1 MAAKDWYRKYSMLE
15 AEGMQRSQ
23 QQSQQRSQQRPKIS
37 KEQFRRDILRL
48 QAERKQRQQGQK
60 GAVYDGRGA

>member
-1 MAAKDWYRKYSMLE
+1 MAAKDWYRKYSILE
-15 AEGMQRSQ
+15 AEAMQR
-23 QQSQQRSQQRPKIS
+23 SQQRSQQRPKIS

>member
-1 MAAKDWYRKYSMLE
+1 MAAKDWYRKYAIIE
-15 AEGMQRSQ
+15 AEAMQR
-23 QQSQQRSQQRPKIS
+23 SQQRSQQRPKIS